1 MNGDSTPHREGGAD
15 LTFQRRR
22 HLSRALAAQ
31 FLYSA
36 DLKNTWTCT
45 EEDAELFR
53 LLVIL
58 NVTEDDEQPEE
69 YLNQPTAN
77 LGEEVTAAWKYA
89 VQLIQ
94 ETIAN
99 REALDKLI
107 SEAAMNWTLERMPM
121 TDRAILRLGAFEVTQ
136 SPKGVTPAIAIN
148 EAVELAKEFGQADSP
163 KFINGVL
170 DRIRR
175 NLAKPARQETMAPA
189 ENDTPAAK
197 DSPCEPPA
205 TAGTPSIPPSH
216 L

>member
-1 MNGDSTPHREGGAD
+1 MNGDTTPHRDSGAE

-22 HLSRALAAQ
+22 HLSRTLATQ

-45 EEDAELFR
+45 EEEAELFR
-53 LLVIL
+53 LLLIL
-58 NVTEDDEQPEE
+58 SATEEDEPPEYE
-69 YLNQPTAN
+69 QSETTVNR
-77 LGEEVTAAWKYA
+77 GEEVNAAWGYA
-89 VQLIQ
+89 SQLIQ
-94 ETIAN
+94 ETMAR

-121 TDRAILRLGAFEVTQ
+121 TDRAILRMGAYEVTA

-170 DRIRR
+170 DKIRR
-175 NLAKPARQETMAPA
+175 NLAKSARQETVPPT
-189 ENDTPAAK
+189 END
-197 DSPCEPPA
+197 SPA
-205 TAGTPSIPPSH
+205 TENTP
-216 L
+216 